1 MPAYSIW
8 KTLHVACAVLSISGF
23 LLRGYW
29 MLVDSPWLRHRLT
42 RVLPHINDT
51 LLLTAAIVLAVQIH
65 QYPLVN
71 AWLTAKLIALVVYV
85 VLGTIALKRGR
96 SREVRVAAFIAA
108 VAVFAYIVAVA
119 LAHNP
124 LPYGLGL

>member
-1 MPAYSIW
+1 MLTFAVW
-8 KTLHVACAVLSISGF
+8 KTLHIACATLSISGF

-51 LLLTAAIVLAVQIH
+51 LLLLAAIVLAIEIQ
-65 QYPLVN
+65 QYPLMN
-71 AWLTAKLIALVVYV
+71 AWLTAKLIALVLYV
-85 VLGTIALKRGR
+85 VLGSIALKPGR
-96 SREVRVAAFIAA
+96 SRGVRATALFAA

-119 LAHNP
+119 LAHDP
-124 LPYGLGL
+124 LPFGAGA